1 MLRPQIGE
9 KVFVPANVDAGAF
22 SGEQLVTVDTTTGPV
37 SGFVRSDKIVHR
49 HGSTYLLGEVE
60 GYTDNAVT
68 VRLSGSF
75 FTTTGIAYF
84 PDDGKLLRAG

>member
-1 MLRPQIGE
+1 MPHLPIGE
-9 KVFVPANVDAGAF
+9 KVFVRTEVDDGAF
-22 SGEQLVTVDTTTGPV
+22 PGEQLVTVETTTGPV

-49 HGSTYLLGEVE
+49 HGNTYLLAEVE
-60 GYTDNAVT
+60 GYTDRVVT

-75 FTTTGIAYF
+75 FTTTGIAYI